1 MQGSGKVKFDASAG
15 FMMNGEIFRLWSIKQ
30 NEFYKDCKT
39 KKGILY
45 HLKIEQA
52 SDLKIPTKGLALVI
66 FMCKK
71 IG

>member
-1 MQGSGKVKFDASAG
+1 MRVQV
-15 FMMNGEIFRLWSIKQ
+15 FMMNGEIFRLWSIKTKM
-30 NEFYKDCKT
+30 NFIKIAKL

-52 SDLKIPTKGLALVI
+52 SDLKIQQKGLALVI